1 MVSQSYGHTTLV
13 RAFVVNR
20 DPQSRRLICQSLL
33 RCGYEVNE
41 CDSPLFGQDEYS
53 GEALVVVDVRSLEDE
68 VGDFLT
74 WLEQQAVGVDG
85 GRPYVMAVACGGEI
99 DWNHHP
105 GQSAWDEILVM
116 PDEVDR
122 LCQRFE
128 ELGSR
133 LADIEPAPGNLD
145 QVSPFELDEPE
156 DEEEDEGSFPQRSST
171 GAGGSGVALSPSRI
185 EGLAKAGFGCGDL
198 SGSELFHEIAESVP
212 YGLVILGRN
221 EKFLYGNARHAEL
234 LGVGLGEAANVE
246 AWLRMVCPAEELCR
260 EVISSWRTHVWQKQL
275 VRSYALRSV
284 EGGMVD
290 IEFRPKLMEDGRL
303 LLTMADVTEQRRSE
317 EAWLLS
323 EVKFKTLFGSKGI
336 GMALVDRTGRI
347 CTVNLALEQMLE
359 YSVAEL
365 RAMAFDDF
373 VVPGD
378 RPGKREYEHLA
389 RQEPQLAEEEFRLGL
404 RKKGGG
410 VMAAWLGIAFM
421 DEKGGPFTAYLVR
434 EDKGQASAGPGSG
447 ALQQSLLQNR
457 ALLAAVP
464 DLVVLFDGSGTVED
478 ISPADR
484 DDSFGRDLTDWK
496 GRQLA
501 QWLPAFWKVCEEA
514 GLAEAE
520 FHSNESLVLEF
531 SHQEGAAA
539 RAYVAG
545 CGQGKYLAV
554 LRSETASAGVAA
566 ARPSLV
572 GGESFIDPESCEWV
586 EQLQTLTSLLNL
598 EIEAMPAD
606 PAVERRSVLQKH
618 QGRIR
623 AIACLRSARLEPV
636 NGGSEQVSLPTYLQ
650 VLLGELLASSRLASE
665 LGIEAEVDCVA
676 LGLPARKAFA
686 LGLYVTEL
694 VSNSIEHGLANLP
707 GGRVYIRLRRSDR
720 EAVLLVGDNGEGL
733 PPGFDWER
741 ASTLGF
747 RVVKNLVAQLGAR
760 LEIRPGENTE
770 FLMRF
775 PLSNE

>member
-1 MVSQSYGHTTLV
+1 MVSQSYGSTTRV

-20 DPQSRRLICQSLL
+20 DPQSRRLISQTLL
-33 RCGYEVNE
+33 RSGYQVSE
-41 CDSPLFGQDEYS
+41 CDSPLFGQDEYA
-53 GEALVVVDVRSLEDE
+53 GEGLVVVDVRSLEDE

-74 WLEQQAVGVDG
+74 WLEQQTTGADG

-99 DWNHHP
+99 DWNRHP
-105 GQSAWDEILVM
+105 GQAVWDEILVM

-133 LADIEPAPGNLD
+133 WTDSETAPGSLE
-145 QVSPFELDEPE
+145 QVSPFELDELE
-156 DEEEDEGSFPQRSST
+156 DEEAEVLPRHPPTRSA
-171 GAGGSGVALSPSRI
+171 GAGVELSPSRM
-185 EGLAKAGFGCGDL
+185 EGLAKTGLGDGDL
-198 SGSELFHEIAESVP
+198 LEPDFFHEIAESVP

-234 LGVGLGEAANVE
+234 LGIGLGEADTVE
-246 AWLRMVCPAEELCR
+246 AWLRKVCPGEQHCR
-260 EVISSWRTHVWQKQL
+260 EVIASWRTHVWQKQL
-275 VRSYALRSV
+275 VRSYALRTV
-284 EGGMVD
+284 EGAMVD
-290 IEFRPKLMEDGRL
+290 IEFRPKLMGDGRL
-303 LLTMADVTEQRRSE
+303 LVTMADVTEQRRSE

-323 EVKFKTLFGSKGI
+323 EVKFKTLFGSKGV

-347 CTVNLALEQMLE
+347 CTVNAALEQMLG
-359 YSVAEL
+359 YSAAEL

-373 VVPGD
+373 VVAED
-378 RPGKREYEHLA
+378 RPGKREYEVLVQ
-389 RQEPQLAEEEFRLGL
+389 QEPQLAEEEFQLGL
-404 RKKGGG
+404 LRKGGG
-410 VMAAWLGIAFM
+410 VIAANLGIAVM

-434 EDKGQASAGPGSG
+434 ADKESAATGAG

-457 ALLAAVP
+457 ALLAAIP
-464 DLVVLFDGSGTVED
+464 DLVLLFDGSGKVED

-484 DDSFGRDLTDWK
+484 DDSFGRDLSDWR
-496 GRQLA
+496 GRQLEDC
-501 QWLPAFWKVCEEA
+501 LPAFWKVCREA
-514 GLAEAE
+514 GLAEVE
-520 FHSNESLVLEF
+520 FHSNEGLVLEF
-531 SHQEGAAA
+531 SHWKGGTA

-554 LRSETASAGVAA
+554 LRNDAASGGVATA
-566 ARPSLV
+566 AEVRM
-572 GGESFIDPESCEWV
+572 EEAFIDPESCEWV

-598 EIEAMPAD
+598 EIEAMPVD
-606 PAVERRSVLQKH
+606 PTEERRSVLQKH

-623 AIACLRSARLEPV
+623 AIACLRAARLEPV
-636 NGGSEQVSLPTYLQ
+636 NGGREQVSLPAYLQ
-650 VLLGELLASSRLASE
+650 VLLDELLASSRLASE
-665 LGIEAEVDCVA
+665 LGIEAEVDSVA

-694 VSNSIEHGLANLP
+694 ASNSIEHGLANQP

-733 PPGFDWER
+733 PTGFDWER
-741 ASTLGF
+741 AGTLGF

-760 LEIRPGENTE
+760 LEIRPGDNAE
-770 FLMRF
+770 FLLRF